1 MEQYFGLGKGSETSV
16 TSHNL
21 AKLGQLIEGG
31 IAGALPSSH
40 SGNIFLRR
48 LFNVLFSKLPFAGS
62 WNSGYYPKMP
72 EPFPGPGWPAG
83 LVAFLLAITASH
95 IFEFLDSHLS
105 STSTSSRTSNHWI
118 LKDMTASNIFRW
130 SFQLHNI
137 DVCVKYGSEPIF
149 HPPGGIQHTSNLGPI
164 LQIGPSELVTSDIEA
179 LKRKCAVRSPYP

>member
-1 MEQYFGLGKGSETSV
+1 LRCIGCSPATRCPEMEQYFGLGKGSETSV

-31 IAGALPSSH
+31 IAGTLPSSH

-137 DVCVKYGSEPIF
+137 DVCVKYGSEP
-149 HPPGGIQHTSNLGPI
+149 NLSSARRNSAHFKSRAN
-164 LQIGPSELVTSDIEA
+164 LANRS
-179 LKRKCAVRSPYP
+179 KRARYQRY